1 MINVEDVI
9 INENKSQRE
18 YMVRQ
23 NARLAKLQKMKAD
36 IENGKKVD
44 ATQVV
49 GTLKKSGI
57 LNSNGV
63 VAEPYRFLG

>member
-49 GTLKKSGI
+49 GTLKK
-57 LNSNGV
+57 
-63 VAEPYRFLG
+63 ERHT